1 MNLRELL
8 QAIQG
13 LLPGRAGLPAEE
25 RRRLVRLRCYIP
37 VQILQPGKKPHDAVV
52 VEMGVDGLRFR
63 TRYKVDKGLE
73 VHVEYPH
80 QVSGVKNHRVRC
92 RVIWTRK
99 STTSQHTTVGV
110 RYDDSPANL
119 RGSWIKAVLREL
131 GFEERM
137 LAQKRSAIR
146 VPGDL
151 PASVAIPGDEFVG
164 QARALNVG
172 VGGVLLQTERRLKQ
186 NQNYR
191 ISLGPAFNLN
201 SLMLASTCLRCE
213 HQSGDVW
220 VSSLRFTDPSAEQI
234 KLLGKY
240 LMAMIH
246 STQKP

>member
-8 QAIQG
+8 ETIQG
-13 LLPGRAGLPAEE
+13 LLPGRAGLPDEE

-37 VQILQPGKKPHDAVV
+37 VQLLQPGRKPHDAVV

-63 TRYKVDKGLE
+63 TRYEIDKKTE

-80 QVSGVKNHRVRC
+80 KVAGVKNHRVRC

-99 STTSQHTTVGV
+99 GSNSPHTTVGV
-110 RYDDSPANL
+110 RYEDTPANL
-119 RGSWIKAVLREL
+119 RGSWVKAVLREL

-164 QARALNVG
+164 GARALNVG
-172 VGGVLLQTERRLKQ
+172 VGGVLLQTDSRLKQ
-186 NQNYR
+186 GQTYR
-191 ISLGPAFNLN
+191 VSLGPAFKLN
-201 SLMLASTCLRCE
+201 SLMLAASCLRCE

-220 VSSLRFTDPSAEQI
+220 VSSLRFTDPSAEQVR
-234 KLLGKY
+234 LLGKY
-240 LMAMIH
+240 LMAMIR
-246 STQKP
+246 STQK